1 MKVMFIKNLY
11 PKFGL
16 INGTISIVREIVID
30 DYIKEENSTFIELAL
45 YVVVD
50 FNTLIINHYDL
61 KDINLNGFV

>member
-1 MKVMFIKNLY
+1 MFIKNLY